1 MPHPT
6 DDHATL
12 QALLAATL
20 AAHLPHSPDSP
31 APDSHAPAP
40 LAVLCLCA
48 AWCGACREWRAV
60 FDAAARAHPALA
72 FRWVD
77 VEDEAD
83 ALGELDVD
91 TFPTLVI
98 GDARG
103 PRFHGPVLP
112 QPGQIERLLRTLGG
126 PDGTPPPPR

>member
-1 MPHPT
+1 MPPSP

-20 AAHLPHSPDSP
+20 AEHTEHTAP
-31 APDSHAPAP
+31 AAAAAPAP
-40 LAVLCLCA
+40 LAVLSLCA
-48 AWCGACREWRAV
+48 AWCGTCRAWRAV

-72 FRWVD
+72 FRWLD

-112 QPGQIERLLRTLGG
+112 QPGQIERLLRTLGSPG
-126 PDGTPPPPR
+126 GAPPSPR

>member
-1 MPHPT
+1 MPLSP

-20 AAHLPHSPDSP
+20 AAHAPHSPD
-31 APDSHAPAP
+31 APAP
-40 LAVLCLCA
+40 LAVLSLCA
-48 AWCGACREWRAV
+48 AWCGTCREWRAV

-83 ALGELDVD
+83 ALGELDVE

-112 QPGQIERLLRTLGG
+112 QPGQIERLLRTLGK
-126 PDGTPPPPR
+126 P